1 MTEPTPPATAAMGMY
16 LQDPS
21 LATLRQDYAF
31 PLDTDFLAGT
41 GSSKF
46 KISDTNDVGFPVYH
60 EPDWGA
66 ATDLSFERF
75 EREGLIDNAEFHQV
89 NTFAVLSSTLAIVE
103 EELGGPVTWKGGG
116 PLVVRPHAFE
126 GMNAFYQPAEP
137 SLNFGYFWS
146 LFRRTPVWTCLS
158 HDIISHELGH
168 AILDTVRP
176 LYMFGNDLDVGAFH
190 ESFSDLLAMF
200 SALQYPAVVAE
211 IYKETKGNLAHPS
224 LISRAGEEFGIGLAG
239 QSAPYLRSALE
250 GPGYEA
256 TFDPTGPYW
265 QPHLRSTIWTAAIY
279 EIIGELLAQT
289 HPDGFSDQDAFAVAL
304 AEATRWMRGM
314 LFRTLHYLPP
324 VDVTLPMIARLLVEA
339 DSHVFVQ
346 DDLFRNIAKNVFT
359 RRNLWDESLD
369 FTPPSI
375 GLELRDAYR
384 AGPVHLSRTLLQHA
398 GALRI
403 PLGPHIRHRTPLV
416 TTTTRTVDKV
426 QEDGEKR
433 VVEITHHYLQY
444 SYELLVA
451 APAFLAGSDE
461 PTTIMLTVPAGGTLV
476 LDANWHALTLATYP
490 LAVAGETGAG
500 TDTLTALTAL
510 EQKVKAAIERTA
522 GADPST
528 VKAGPHGPST
538 HVLRK
543 DDTGRTQLM
552 RAACNLADHY
562 QALQQIGPRRRLYT

>member
-1 MTEPTPPATAAMGMY
+1 MGMY

-31 PLDTDFLAGT
+31 PLETDFLAGT

-46 KISDTNDVGFPVYH
+46 KISDTDDAGYPVYH

-103 EELGGPVTWKGGG
+103 EELGGPVTWQGSG

-126 GMNAFYQPAEP
+126 GMNAFYNPDEP

-168 AILDTVRP
+168 AILDNVRP
-176 LYMFGNDLDVGAFH
+176 LYLYGYDLDVGAFH

-211 IYKETKGNLAHPS
+211 IYKETTGNLAHPS

-250 GPGYEA
+250 GPGYEV
-256 TFDPTGPYW
+256 TLDPAGPYG

-279 EIIGELLAQT
+279 EIMGELLTQT
-289 HPDGFSDQDAFAVAL
+289 HPDGFANQDVFAVAL

-339 DSHVFVQ
+339 DSHVFVA
-346 DDLFRNIAKNVFT
+346 DDLFRNIARDVFA
-359 RRNLWDESLD
+359 RRNLWDETLD

-375 GLELRDAYR
+375 GHELRDAYR
-384 AGPVHLSRTLLQHA
+384 ASPAHLSRTLLQHA
-398 GALRI
+398 DALRI

-416 TTTTRTVDKV
+416 TTTTRAVDKV
-426 QEDGEKR
+426 QENGEKR
-433 VVEITHHYLQY
+433 VVEITHHYLQF
-444 SYELLVA
+444 SYELLVEVSG
-451 APAFLAGSDE
+451 FFAGSDE
-461 PTTIMLTVPAGGTLV
+461 PATFMLTVPAGGTLV
-476 LDANWHALTLATYP
+476 LDAGWHALTLATYP
-490 LAVAGETGAG
+490 PTVASESGAG
-500 TDTLTALTAL
+500 MDTLTALTAL
-510 EQKVKAAIERTA
+510 EQKVKRAMERAA
-522 GADPST
+522 GAAAST
-528 VKAGPHGPST
+528 AKAGAHGSAT
-538 HVLRK
+538 HVLHK
-543 DDTGRTQLM
+543 DDSGRTHLM
-552 RAACNLADHY
+552 RATCNLADHY
-562 QALQQIGPRRRLYT
+562 QALRQVGPRRRLYT